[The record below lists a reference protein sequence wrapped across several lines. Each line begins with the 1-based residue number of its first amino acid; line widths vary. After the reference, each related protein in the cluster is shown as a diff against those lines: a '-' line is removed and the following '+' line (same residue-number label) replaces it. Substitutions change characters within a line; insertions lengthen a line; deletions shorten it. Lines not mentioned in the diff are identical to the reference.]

1 MKKKNIQLIGILLTI
16 LGIISCSKKENIDQ
30 EGNSIKKNEIGEQVW
45 STENLNVEHF
55 RNGDLIPE
63 AKNLDEYFKYNQQKS
78 PCWCYYEF
86 DNKNESIYG
95 KLYNWYAVNDNRNIA
110 PKGWRVA
117 SKQDW
122 EELIGFLGGSATAA
136 SKLKSKELN
145 LWLNQSD
152 NIKDSYGFCAKP
164 GGFLSIISEMGDGFQ
179 SLRSVGAWWCSNS
192 INDDSANSIFMYS
205 KNEYKTESE
214 INIEET
220 EKRFAL
226 SVRIISDTKVMSKP
240 SKVVVKDDGTVTK
253 ILTYKWCECEDF
265 CKSLFVDE
273 QGNEYNFGDISNKNN
288 INFQCYTNNSEGG
301 ISDELKDQK
310 FKVTYIKIS
319 KDDFELVKISPINSK
334 SDLSTDEKTNVTSTK
349 TISEIRSLIIS
360 GTKQNMIR
368 QLGKANEE
376 YSSDDFMEK
385 YYNWKA
391 SSVYS
396 TQRLLYSQV
405 FLYENID
412 NTGKT
417 ILVVYSS
424 HNGKVYEVMYKD
436 DLKSYEDLSVN
447 FGND

>member
-1 MKKKNIQLIGILLTI
+1 MR
-16 LGIISCSKKENIDQ
+16 S
-30 EGNSIKKNEIGEQVW
+30 
-45 STENLNVEHF
+45 
-55 RNGDLIPE
+55 
-63 AKNLDEYFKYNQQKS
+63 
-78 PCWCYYEF
+78 
-86 DNKNESIYG
+86 G
-95 KLYNWYAVNDNRNIA
+95 KL
-110 PKGWRVA
+110 
-117 SKQDW
+117 
-122 EELIGFLGGSATAA
+122 ETALF
-136 SKLKSKELN
+136 S
-145 LWLNQSD
+145 
-152 NIKDSYGFCAKP
+152 I
-164 GGFLSIISEMGDGFQ
+164 FLSINVNN
-179 SLRSVGAWWCSNS
+179 L
-192 INDDSANSIFMYS
+192 
-205 KNEYKTESE
+205 
-214 INIEET
+214 
-220 EKRFAL
+220 
-226 SVRIISDTKVMSKP
+226 
-240 SKVVVKDDGTVTK
+240 
-253 ILTYKWCECEDF
+253 
-265 CKSLFVDE
+265 SLFVDE

>member
-1 MKKKNIQLIGILLTI
+1 MKKSQLIGILVTI
-16 LGIISCSKKENIDQ
+16 IGIISCNKNENLDQ
-30 EGNSIKKNEIGEQVW
+30 EGNVIKKTEIGEQVW
-45 STENLNVEHF
+45 SAENLNVAHF

-63 AKNLDEYFKYNQQKS
+63 AKNLDEYFKYEQQKS
-78 PCWCYYEF
+78 PCWCYYDF

-95 KLYNWYAVNDNRNIA
+95 KLYNWYAVNDNRKIA
-110 PKGWRVA
+110 PEGWRVS

-122 EELIGFLGGSATAA
+122 EELIDFLGGSSTAA
-136 SKLKSKELN
+136 SKLKSTELN
-145 LWLNQSD
+145 LWISQSESV
-152 NIKDSYGFCAKP
+152 KDSYSFCAKP
-164 GGFLSIISEMGDGFQ
+164 GGFLSIIAEMGDGFQ
-179 SLRSVGAWWCSNS
+179 SLRRVGNWWCSNS

-205 KNEYKTESE
+205 NNEYKTESE

-220 EKRFAL
+220 AKRFAL
-226 SVRIISDTKVMSKP
+226 SVRIIKDTKVKSKP
-240 SKVVVKDDGTVTK
+240 SKIVPKASGVETK
-253 ILTYKWCECEDF
+253 ILTYKWCECNDL
-265 CKSLFVDE
+265 CNSLFVDE
-273 QGNEYNFGDISNKNN
+273 NGNEYYFGDLSNQNN
-288 INFQCYTNNSEGG
+288 INFQCYSNNSEGG
-301 ISDELKDQK
+301 IDDELKDQK

-319 KDDFELVKISPINSK
+319 KVDFELIKISSINSK
-334 SDLSTDEKTNVTSTK
+334 SDLSTDEKTNVKNTK
-349 TISEIRSLIIS
+349 SFSEIRSLIIS

-376 YSSDDFMEK
+376 YSADDFMKK

-391 SSVYS
+391 FSVYS
-396 TQRLLYSQV
+396 AQRLLYSQV